1 MKKTLTV
8 NLGGTVFN
16 NDDDAYRLLDNYLN
30 NLWQHFRK
38 EAGADEIVD
47 DIERRISE
55 LFCEKQAGEPK
66 VITLTDVE
74 QVISRMGRPE
84 EMEEAGENA
93 PQDPGSSQSA
103 SIPRKRLFRDPDDKI
118 LGGVFSGLAAY
129 FGLDVQLLRLLM
141 FVLLFFS
148 TGTLIIIYIICWIII
163 PQART
168 AADRLSMRGEAVT
181 LENIG
186 RTVTNGFERVSH
198 GVNDYVA
205 SGKEAIAVV
214 FHVNRNEEMS
224 GTGYAVYLH
233 DLPPEAFAD
242 SLGISQ
248 GTSADLTAY
257 DGNENTFALYDTDD
271 VSSPMAMQVFDMW
284 RYGQS
289 AYVPS
294 VAQMRLLYAAKAS
307 INPYIKS
314 CGGEPLPDDAD
325 ECWYWTSTEVEGQ
338 ETAKAWLFSMGS
350 GAIQETPKLQ
360 GHKVRAIVT
369 LYNEE

>member
-1 MKKTLTV
+1 MKGNRNKTRKAWAAVVLMLV
-8 NLGGTVFN
+8 AVLVGCDGHH
-16 NDDDAYRLLDNYLN
+16 DPLDT
-30 NLWQHFRK
+30 
-38 EAGADEIVD
+38 
-47 DIERRISE
+47 SM
-55 LFCEKQAGEPK
+55 K
-66 VITLTDVE
+66 VGHILCTDGKTRSYE
-74 QVISRMGRPE
+74 
-84 EMEEAGENA
+84 
-93 PQDPGSSQSA
+93 
-103 SIPRKRLFRDPDDKI
+103 
-118 LGGVFSGLAAY
+118 
-129 FGLDVQLLRLLM
+129 
-141 FVLLFFS
+141 
-148 TGTLIIIYIICWIII
+148 
-163 PQART
+163 
-168 AADRLSMRGEAVT
+168 
-181 LENIG
+181 
-186 RTVTNGFERVSH
+186 
-198 GVNDYVA
+198 DYVA

-248 GTSADLTAY
+248 GTSADLAAY

-294 VAQMRLLYAAKAS
+294 VAQVCLLYAAKEFV
-307 INPYIKS
+307 NPYIEA
-314 CGGEPLPDDAD
+314 CGGYPLPDEAD

-350 GAIQETPKLQ
+350 GAMQETPKLQ
-360 GHKVRAIVT
+360 KHKVRAMVT

>member
-1 MKKTLTV
+1 MKGNRNKTRKAWAAVVLMLV
-8 NLGGTVFN
+8 AVLVGCDGHH
-16 NDDDAYRLLDNYLN
+16 DPLDT
-30 NLWQHFRK
+30 
-38 EAGADEIVD
+38 
-47 DIERRISE
+47 SM
-55 LFCEKQAGEPK
+55 K
-66 VITLTDVE
+66 VGHILCTDVKTRSYE
-74 QVISRMGRPE
+74 
-84 EMEEAGENA
+84 
-93 PQDPGSSQSA
+93 
-103 SIPRKRLFRDPDDKI
+103 
-118 LGGVFSGLAAY
+118 
-129 FGLDVQLLRLLM
+129 
-141 FVLLFFS
+141 
-148 TGTLIIIYIICWIII
+148 
-163 PQART
+163 
-168 AADRLSMRGEAVT
+168 
-181 LENIG
+181 
-186 RTVTNGFERVSH
+186 
-198 GVNDYVA
+198 DYVA

-248 GTSADLTAY
+248 GTSADLAAY

-294 VAQMRLLYAAKAS
+294 VAQVRLLYAAKEFV
-307 INPYIKS
+307 NPYIEA
-314 CGGEPLPDDAD
+314 CGGYPLPDEAD

-350 GAIQETPKLQ
+350 GAMQETPKLQ
-360 GHKVRAIVT
+360 KHKVRAMVT

>member
-1 MKKTLTV
+1 MKGNRNKTRKAWAAVVLMLV
-8 NLGGTVFN
+8 AVLVGCDGHH
-16 NDDDAYRLLDNYLN
+16 DPLDT
-30 NLWQHFRK
+30 
-38 EAGADEIVD
+38 
-47 DIERRISE
+47 SM
-55 LFCEKQAGEPK
+55 K
-66 VITLTDVE
+66 VGHILCTDGKT
-74 QVISRMGRPE
+74 R
-84 EMEEAGENA
+84 
-93 PQDPGSSQSA
+93 
-103 SIPRKRLFRDPDDKI
+103 
-118 LGGVFSGLAAY
+118 
-129 FGLDVQLLRLLM
+129 
-141 FVLLFFS
+141 
-148 TGTLIIIYIICWIII
+148 
-163 PQART
+163 
-168 AADRLSMRGEAVT
+168 
-181 LENIG
+181 
-186 RTVTNGFERVSH
+186 SH
-198 GVNDYVA
+198 EDYVA

-248 GTSADLTAY
+248 GTSADLAAY

-294 VAQMRLLYAAKAS
+294 VAQVRLLYAAKEFV
-307 INPYIKS
+307 NPYIEA
-314 CGGEPLPDDAD
+314 CGGYPLPDEAD

-350 GAIQETPKLQ
+350 GAMQETPKLQ
-360 GHKVRAIVT
+360 KHKVRAMVT